1 MVHWWRWFKIIIGK
15 LNWDNWSGMLY
26 TFVFFVNLLANCL
39 CILSKYVVWMCGPDR
54 LTIRRTQRW
63 WRCLSAKRHSLIGK
77 CKVPWCFYGS
87 ISTACWSRYKL
98 SLLKCTTKALNQ
110 SVKIS
115 IRVDNRGFLSLQYM
129 ILTEDK
135 QVCFVEYMVSR
146 GGGGIVA
153 KVLND

>member
-1 MVHWWRWFKIIIGK
+1 MNVLTLQIDYPKDSEMMEVFECQETQSNRYPDTCMVPPSLPSPILTLPLIHLPHPPPTPNVWC
-15 LNWDNWSGMLY
+15 
-26 TFVFFVNLLANCL
+26 LLFA
-39 CILSKYVVWMCGPDR
+39 
-54 LTIRRTQRW
+54 
-63 WRCLSAKRHSLIGK
+63 
-77 CKVPWCFYGS
+77 
-87 ISTACWSRYKL
+87 SRYKL

-146 GGGGIVA
+146 VCFVKYMVSRVDGWNCYQSV
-153 KVLND
+153 K